1 MIRILTLAAA
11 AALTAMTTLP
21 ARAADPLPAE
31 DAVFTVYGTVG
42 DWTVYADN
50 QRHSCLVEKLFNDG
64 EYVLQMGA
72 TPDETK
78 GYLGVFTTADV
89 KQFRRQN
96 VVLDID
102 GKQFP
107 AKAIGTK
114 SRKLQGNYKGSY
126 VPVHTRAL
134 ADALAGGTI
143 LTVVPAKSFSFELPL
158 DGLGAAMAE
167 GSACIK
173 AQS

>member
-1 MIRILTLAAA
+1 MRS
-11 AALTAMTTLP
+11 ALLEIDDKKSFPSMRERDLLYFG
-21 ARAADPLPAE
+21 DMFVFAE
-31 DAVFTVYGTVG
+31 Y
-42 DWTVYADN
+42 
-50 QRHSCLVEKLFNDG
+50 E
-64 EYVLQMGA
+64 
-72 TPDETK
+72 DETK
-78 GYLGVFTTADV
+78 GYLGAFTTADV